1 MKPHTK
7 DELLTPTR
15 DKGDTTIGPHH
26 DGGPRPGH
34 YAKPGEGLLSHPH
47 AVPNHAGMVDHT
59 NVKLALGKTPQPKRA
74 FTENTPIHGGMTVQ
88 THAGEAYGGDHRSA
102 VDALTGRAIVPG
114 KDGKVA
120 TEHPLTRIAPGK
132 PGMGPVPR
140 SFGMRSRRNDPLHG
154 GIADAS
160 HEEDCSLGQRII
172 AEAVQHEARP
182 FGVGRGKL
190 APVTTEE
197 T

>member
-7 DELLTPTR
+7 DELLTSKR
-15 DKGDTTIGPHH
+15 EKGETTIGPHH

-47 AVPNHAGMVDHT
+47 SVPNVSGQTDHT
-59 NVKLALGKTPQPKRA
+59 NVKLALGRAPKPKRA
-74 FTENTPIHGGMTVQ
+74 FTDATPIHAGMAVQ

-102 VDALTGRAIVPG
+102 VDALTGLAIVPG

-120 TEHPLTRIAPGK
+120 TAHPLTKIAPGK

-140 SFGMRSRRNDPLHG
+140 AFGMRSRRHDPSYG
-154 GIADAS
+154 GVADAP
-160 HEEDCSLGQRII
+160 HEEDCSLGQRIM
-172 AEAVQHEARP
+172 AEAMQHEARP

-190 APVTTEE
+190 APETEE
-197 T
+197 Q